1 VLEEGQI
8 IDDKYRI
15 VGLLGVGG
23 MGAVYEGEN
32 ARIKRR
38 VAIKVL
44 HADTASNAQAVERF
58 EREAQAAGRIG
69 SDHILEVLDLGKL
82 PNGDHYMVMEFLDG
96 ETLGARI
103 KRVGGLTP
111 REVAPLIRQALL
123 GLQAAH
129 TAGIVHR
136 DLKPE
141 NIFICKEKAG
151 HHDFVKLIDFGVSK
165 FNKLGSDMA
174 MTRTGAVMGTPYYM
188 SPEQA
193 RGGKDIDHRSDLY
206 SMGVI
211 LYESV
216 TGKVPFDAETFN
228 ELLFKIVLSE
238 PPPLRQVKP
247 DVDAAFESVTQK
259 AMARDPAH
267 RFDTADEFVKALDAW
282 IATGSAVTIPPA
294 VGHGFNPVTGTQMMP
309 EMPPAAPVPQVPHL
323 APMVAEP
330 TNGPT
335 ATGSAAWANTQPT
348 PGLSNRGPL
357 IAILAGVAIL
367 LIAGVGLA
375 AWRIK
380 ASKHVDEEAT
390 IAADLPTDSAIT
402 PPPPPPSADPTETT
416 PVENI
421 DPATSAEPVAS
432 AAPTG
437 GKVATSPKGKTTS
450 SATVAPKPSAKP
462 TTGPKPPDWG
472 Y

>member
-111 REVAPLIRQALL
+111 HEVAPLMRQALL

-141 NIFICKEKAG
+141 NIFVCKEKAG

-216 TGKVPFDAETFN
+216 TGRVPFDAETFN

-238 PPPLRQVKP
+238 PPPLRQVCP
-247 DVDAAFESVTQK
+247 EVDAAFESITQK

-267 RFDTADEFVKALDAW
+267 RFETADEFVKALDSW
-282 IATGSAVTIPPA
+282 MTTGSAVTIPPA

-309 EMPPAAPVPQVPHL
+309 EVPPAAAVPQVPHL

-330 TNGPT
+330 THGPT
-335 ATGSAAWANTQPT
+335 ATGSAAWAKTQPT
-348 PGLSNRGPL
+348 PGSVGKGPL
-357 IAILAGVAIL
+357 IAILGGVAIL

-380 ASKHVDEEAT
+380 AAKHAEEEAT
-390 IAADLPTDSAIT
+390 IAADIPTDSAPTT
-402 PPPPPPSADPTETT
+402 PPPAPSADPTETT

-421 DPATSAEPVAS
+421 DPATSAEPATS
-432 AAPTG
+432 AAQNG
-437 GKVATSPKGKTTS
+437 GKVASPTKGKPTS
-450 SATVAPKPSAKP
+450 TSTVAPKPSAKP
-462 TTGPKPPDWG
+462 TGPKPPDWG

>member
-1 VLEEGQI
+1 MLEEGQI

-23 MGAVYEGEN
+23 MGSVYEGEN
-32 ARIKRR
+32 SRIKRR

-82 PNGDHYMVMEFLDG
+82 TNGDHYMVMEFLDG

-111 REVAPLIRQALL
+111 RDVAPLIRQALL

-238 PPPLRQVKP
+238 PPPLRQVCP
-247 DVDAAFESVTQK
+247 EVDAAFESITQK

-267 RFDTADEFVKALDAW
+267 RFETADEFVKGLDSW

-309 EMPPAAPVPQVPHL
+309 EVPPAAPVPQVPHL
-323 APMVAEP
+323 APMAADPAV
-330 TNGPT
+330 GPA
-335 ATGSAAWANTQPT
+335 ATGSAAWAKTQPT
-348 PGLSNRGPL
+348 PGSGSKGPL

-367 LIAGVGLA
+367 LIAGVGVA

-380 ASKHVDEEAT
+380 AARHVQEEAT
-390 IAADLPTDSAIT
+390 IAADIPTDSATVT
-402 PPPPPPSADPTETT
+402 PPPPPSSEPTETT
-416 PVENI
+416 PVENPEA
-421 DPATSAEPVAS
+421 DTSAEPAS
-432 AAPTG
+432 SGAPTAT
-437 GKVATSPKGKTTS
+437 KVATSPTKGKPTS
-450 SATVAPKPSAKP
+450 STVAPKPSAKP
-462 TTGPKPPDWG
+462 TATTKPPDWG